1 MEALYG
7 LLDDAGD
14 DAEGNITLFI
24 NMRHHKGYLIL
35 FPDCPAVIAGVGNGI
50 DTDGEP
56 DKDGAFMDVFHSSGV
71 FSLNLTFFHV
81 SLLVLPSTL
90 LTSAWT
96 MTCSG
101 ESARHI
107 QDAYQ
112 DVIAYLE
119 AFSGITLQ
127 SKDRSL
133 ARMEVSTP
141 KISARTTFSATAMTL
156 ACTIRSS

>member
-56 DKDGAFMDVFHSSGV
+56 DTDGAFMDVFHSSGV
-71 FSLNLTFFHV
+71 FSLNLTFFHFFLAGV
-81 SLLVLPSTL
+81 AFHTFDICVDNDLL
-90 LTSAWT
+90 
-96 MTCSG
+96 
-101 ESARHI
+101 R
-107 QDAYQ
+107 
-112 DVIAYLE
+112 
-119 AFSGITLQ
+119 
-127 SKDRSL
+127 
-133 ARMEVSTP
+133 
-141 KISARTTFSATAMTL
+141 
-156 ACTIRSS
+156 

>member
-81 SLLVLPSTL
+81 FLAQKARPAYAAFGAGKYKRRLLSQYSLPF
-90 LTSAWT
+90 ANH
-96 MTCSG
+96 CG
-101 ESARHI
+101 
-107 QDAYQ
+107 D
-112 DVIAYLE
+112 DVA
-119 AFSGITLQ
+119 
-127 SKDRSL
+127 D
-133 ARMEVSTP
+133 
-141 KISARTTFSATAMTL
+141 
-156 ACTIRSS
+156 

>member
-56 DKDGAFMDVFHSSGV
+56 DKDGAFMDVFHSSGASFQLWKKYEDFV
-71 FSLNLTFFHV
+71 KKMSKFYKKTGFFNNFV
-81 SLLVLPSTL
+81 V
-90 LTSAWT
+90 
-96 MTCSG
+96 M
-101 ESARHI
+101 
-107 QDAYQ
+107 
-112 DVIAYLE
+112 
-119 AFSGITLQ
+119 
-127 SKDRSL
+127 
-133 ARMEVSTP
+133 
-141 KISARTTFSATAMTL
+141 
-156 ACTIRSS
+156 

>member
-71 FSLNLTFFHV
+71 FSLNLTFFMF

-101 ESARHI
+101 ESART
-107 QDAYQ
+107 
-112 DVIAYLE
+112 
-119 AFSGITLQ
+119 S
-127 SKDRSL
+127 
-133 ARMEVSTP
+133 RM
-141 KISARTTFSATAMTL
+141 RTRM
-156 ACTIRSS
+156 

>member
-56 DKDGAFMDVFHSSGV
+56 DKDGAFMDVFHSTGLNVYGRSGNLICFDFQIPV
-71 FSLNLTFFHV
+71 LKKYLTATIHFSSIDLCKFKRGFLHE
-81 SLLVLPSTL
+81 P
-90 LTSAWT
+90 
-96 MTCSG
+96 
-101 ESARHI
+101 
-107 QDAYQ
+107 
-112 DVIAYLE
+112 
-119 AFSGITLQ
+119 
-127 SKDRSL
+127 
-133 ARMEVSTP
+133 
-141 KISARTTFSATAMTL
+141 
-156 ACTIRSS
+156 

>member
-1 MEALYG
+1 MVCLMMRVMMPRA
-7 LLDDAGD
+7 
-14 DAEGNITLFI
+14 TLRSSSI
-24 NMRHHKGYLIL
+24 CVTTRIPDP

-71 FSLNLTFFHV
+71 FSLNLTFFMF

-101 ESARHI
+101 ESART
-107 QDAYQ
+107 
-112 DVIAYLE
+112 
-119 AFSGITLQ
+119 S
-127 SKDRSL
+127 
-133 ARMEVSTP
+133 RM
-141 KISARTTFSATAMTL
+141 RTRM
-156 ACTIRSS
+156 

>member
-81 SLLVLPSTL
+81 FLAGV
-90 LTSAWT
+90 A
-96 MTCSG
+96 
-101 ESARHI
+101 
-107 QDAYQ
+107 
-112 DVIAYLE
+112 
-119 AFSGITLQ
+119 LQ
-127 SKDRSL
+127 NFEL
-133 ARMEVSTP
+133 
-141 KISARTTFSATAMTL
+141 
-156 ACTIRSS
+156 

>member
-56 DKDGAFMDVFHSSGV
+56 DKDGAFMDVCNCTDI
-71 FSLNLTFFHV
+71 FSLNLTFLQIFC
-81 SLLVLPSTL
+81 T
-90 LTSAWT
+90 
-96 MTCSG
+96 
-101 ESARHI
+101 
-107 QDAYQ
+107 
-112 DVIAYLE
+112 
-119 AFSGITLQ
+119 GIT
-127 SKDRSL
+127 KDTFNICLYRN
-133 ARMEVSTP
+133 VSNRRYGNVCDTD
-141 KISARTTFSATAMTL
+141 
-156 ACTIRSS
+156 

>member
-1 MEALYG
+1 MEQPIILNG

-14 DAEGNITLFI
+14 DAEGNVPFLI

-71 FSLNLTFFHV
+71 VFPESYSFFMF

-101 ESARHI
+101 ESART
-107 QDAYQ
+107 
-112 DVIAYLE
+112 
-119 AFSGITLQ
+119 S
-127 SKDRSL
+127 
-133 ARMEVSTP
+133 RM
-141 KISARTTFSATAMTL
+141 RTRM
-156 ACTIRSS
+156 